1 MDTER
6 DMRKEGDLKTQET
19 AVRRQRAGVTTAPR
33 GEDARQTRR
42 SREEAGGALP
52 RVSGKAR
59 KWTRPSAAEVGRK
72 PEVGV
77 VNKRRSGDFTSEA
90 DGSGGR

>member
-1 MDTER
+1 M
-6 DMRKEGDLKTQET
+6 
-19 AVRRQRAGVTTAPR
+19 RRQRAGVTTAPR

-42 SREEAGGALP
+42 SRGEAGGALP

-59 KWTRPSAAEVGRK
+59 KWTRPFAVEVSRK

-77 VNKRRSGDFTSEA
+77 VNRGGVETSQVRLM
-90 DGSGGR
+90 GVGGVN